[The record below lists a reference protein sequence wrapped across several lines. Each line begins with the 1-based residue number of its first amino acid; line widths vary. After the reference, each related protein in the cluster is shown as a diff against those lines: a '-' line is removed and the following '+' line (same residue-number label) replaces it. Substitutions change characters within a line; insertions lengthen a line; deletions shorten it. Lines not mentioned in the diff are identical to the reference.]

1 MMGRL
6 QRHSCRHLATML
18 LLLLRISIIII
29 MNIICDIKSSRQQS
43 ELS

>member
-1 MMGRL
+1 MGRL

-18 LLLLRISIIII
+18 LLLLLLTIIIII